1 MTPRIMIEE
10 RDVAFA
16 GVPSGTVHLYLVYR
30 GADGAEYVLRSGPRS
45 DLPIDTEM
53 EIEANVPI
61 ARSEDARGSDTP
73 AERSSTVLSFAGSAD
88 TAWAIMV
95 KYARMLDDVDY
106 GYDVFE
112 ENSNSFI
119 GALLFA
125 AGGTPSRMLPA
136 GTSASE
142 AFGFSNWG
150 RIDRR
155 RPPSRQRDILRH
167 AGPRQPRRD
176 ADPRRDP
183 GGRRQ
188 RRRRRRGRIR
198 PRLRRRRPA
207 TSSMAGTGTTGS
219 GGTHPRTRSG
229 ATPGATG

>member
-16 GVPSGTVHLYLVYR
+16 GVPSGAVHLYLVYR

-73 AERSSTVLSFAGSAD
+73 AERSSTVLTFPGSAD
-88 TAWAIMV
+88 AAWAIMV

-106 GYDVFE
+106 GYNVFE
-112 ENSNSFI
+112 ENSNASS
-119 GALLFA
+119 APSSSPPA
-125 AGGTPSRMLPA
+125 ARPSRMLPA

-150 RIDRR
+150 HIIDDVLR
-155 RPPSRQRDILRH
+155 RPT
-167 AGPRQPRRD
+167 
-176 ADPRRDP
+176 
-183 GGRRQ
+183 GRSTA
-188 RRRRRRGRIR
+188 R
-198 PRLRRRRPA
+198 PLPTASWGCRSA
-207 TSSMAGTGTTGS
+207 T
-219 GGTHPRTRSG
+219 
-229 ATPGATG
+229 